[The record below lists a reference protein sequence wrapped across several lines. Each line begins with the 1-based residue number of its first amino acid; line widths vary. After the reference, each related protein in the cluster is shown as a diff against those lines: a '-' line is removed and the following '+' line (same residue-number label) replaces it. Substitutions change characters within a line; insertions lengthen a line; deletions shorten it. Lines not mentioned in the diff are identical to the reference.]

1 MILQFRQRLPRLRP
15 LVGIAPEPEPVLP
28 ALLIA
33 SSRHRLWQRYGPQGL
48 QAIER
53 ALGELMDAMAARKLS
68 ATLLYVDDSPLLA
81 RLGVLPAD
89 SSRPADLAR
98 VVREVADRLSW
109 TEERVRYLLLI
120 GDEGVLPHDRP
131 ANPSP
136 DDEGDLRSDH
146 LYATDA
152 GDPLRPRRAV
162 GRLPLGELADLVQA
176 IRVAT
181 AAHLRLA
188 AGQGAL
194 LAPEAFGYSAS
205 VWKRAAREVYGTIGD
220 PRGLRLSPPLTRAL
234 TPQPGE
240 AGPRFRYYNLHGLSD
255 SAAWYGELDPAFPAA
270 YDACPVALRP
280 EDLAAAPGSLH
291 VSAACYGA
299 HLTGRARADS
309 IALTALAGGAW
320 GFVGATGVSYG
331 GLDGALVAGDLV
343 AARFWQ
349 AALGGLPVGWALAQA
364 KWALVQET
372 LARQGYL
379 DAEDE
384 KAVLNLVLYG
394 DPSLVCQ
401 APSPWAED
409 AAQADGE
416 GDPVEWTGRAPSVGT
431 APVRPGLAGQAR
443 QGRWPGP
450 GRSRGHAKSAGSDRC
465 GLRSERLAAAPP
477 LAAPA
482 PRASATR
489 ALVQQV
495 RGVVARRLPAFAEGE
510 VRIETAQAAR
520 RAFPKSQA
528 LITEGDCCPLV
539 ITMTKDLPM
548 AEGASCH
555 EVVRVTV
562 DARGAIRKLALSH

>member
-15 LVGIAPEPEPVLP
+15 LVGFAPEPDPTVP
-28 ALLIA
+28 AMLIA

-53 ALGELMDAMAARKLS
+53 ALDELMDAMAARGLS

-89 SSRPADLAR
+89 SSRPTDLAR
-98 VVREVADRLSW
+98 VFREVTDRLRW

-136 DDEGDLRSDH
+136 DDEDPLRSDH

-152 GDPLRPRRAV
+152 GDALRPRRAV
-162 GRLPLGELADLVQA
+162 GRLPLGSLADLVQA
-176 IRVAT
+176 IRVAA

-188 AGQGAL
+188 AGRGAL
-194 LAPEAFGYSAS
+194 LSPTAFGYSAS
-205 VWKRAAREVYGTIGD
+205 VWKRAAREVYGSIGD
-220 PRGLRLSPPLTRAL
+220 PRGLRLSPPLTQGQA
-234 TPQPGE
+234 PQPGE
-240 AGPRFRYYNLHGLSD
+240 AGPRFRYYNLHGLAD
-255 SAAWYGELDPAFPAA
+255 SPAWYGELDPAFPAA

-280 EDLAAAPGSLH
+280 EDLAEAPGSLH
-291 VSAACYGA
+291 FSAACYGA
-299 HLTGRARADS
+299 HLAGRARSDS

-331 GLDGALVAGDLV
+331 GLDGALVAGDLL

-349 AALGGLPVGWALAQA
+349 AALGGLPQGWALAQA

-384 KAVLNLVLYG
+384 KAVLNMVLYG

-409 AAQADGE
+409 AARADGE
-416 GDPVEWTGRAPSVGT
+416 GDPVEWVGRTPSVGM
-431 APVRPGLAGQAR
+431 ASVRPGLAGQ
-443 QGRWPGP
+443 GP
-450 GRSRGHAKSAGSDRC
+450 LANLK
-465 GLRSERLAAAPP
+465 GLRAKAARSAVGDEGHWPADAATAPLLAPA
-477 LAAPA
+477 A

-495 RGVVARRLPAFAEGE
+495 RGTVARRLPAFAEGE

-528 LITEGDCCPLV
+528 LILEGDCCPLV
-539 ITMTKDLPM
+539 ITMKKDLPT
-548 AEGASCH
+548 AEGTSCH